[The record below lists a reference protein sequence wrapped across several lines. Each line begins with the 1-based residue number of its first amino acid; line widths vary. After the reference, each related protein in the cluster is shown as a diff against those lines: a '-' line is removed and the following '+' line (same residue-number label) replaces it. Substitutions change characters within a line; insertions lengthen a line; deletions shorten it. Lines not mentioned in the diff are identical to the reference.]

1 MQPTT
6 VTAPAGPVVVGVLY
20 PRDWNRDIDAHLDRL
35 AAIDPR
41 IEVVDEPYSEPEESR
56 SGRGVPPYDDVRD
69 LAPALTDTQRAAFA
83 RIDCCI
89 AIDLPFDVATVAP
102 RLRWVQAVGAGV
114 AQLQSAGLDEAGIV
128 LTNAGGVT
136 STAIAE
142 FVMTRILGEYKQVRA
157 LDEAQDRHEWRSI
170 FGEQLAGRTLGLLG
184 FGPINQEVAVRARA
198 FGLHVVALR
207 RSGEPSPLVDEMVGP
222 DDLHDLLGRADI
234 VVCALPETPAT
245 DTLLDRTALGAIR
258 PGAML
263 VNVGRG
269 TLIDEEALADVLH
282 AGHLRAAAIDVA
294 RVEPL
299 PADSPLWTAPRIYIS
314 AHCSTD
320 PSRLFENLHVLFEE
334 NVRRFLA
341 GEPLRNVVP
350 PA

>member
-1 MQPTT
+1 MNE
-6 VTAPAGPVVVGVLY
+6 PAADGPVTVGVLY
-20 PRDWNRDIDAHLDRL
+20 PAEWNADYDTHVERL
-35 AAIDPR
+35 AALDPR
-41 IEVVDEPYSEPEESR
+41 VEVLAEPYSEPEESR

-69 LAPALTDTQRAAFA
+69 LAPALSDAQRDVFG
-83 RIDCCI
+83 RMDCCI
-89 AIDLPFDVATVAP
+89 AIDLPFGVATVAP

-114 AQLQSAGLDEAGIV
+114 AQLQSAGLDEAGIE

-142 FVMTRILGEYKQVRA
+142 FVMARILGEFKRVRE
-157 LDEAQDRHEWRSI
+157 LDEMQQRHEWRSV
-170 FGEQLAGRTLGLLG
+170 FGQQLAGRTVVLLG

-198 FGLHVVALR
+198 FGLHVVAMR
-207 RSGEPSPLVDEMVGP
+207 RSAEPSPLVDEMVGP
-222 DDLHDLLGRADI
+222 DDLLETLGRADI

-245 DTLLDRTALGAIR
+245 DNLLDRTALGAIKR
-258 PGAML
+258 GAVL

-269 TLIDEEALADVLH
+269 TLIDEDAMADVLR
-282 AGHLRAAAIDVA
+282 AGQLRAAAIDVA
-294 RVEPL
+294 RIEPL
-299 PADSPLWTAPRIYIS
+299 PADSPLWAAPNIYLS

-320 PSRLFENLHVLFEE
+320 PSRLFENLHELFED

-350 PA
+350 PP